1 MGSVTTHCA
10 PEPKRLTDAQQK
22 ELATLT
28 GQLSDPSRSA
38 KTKLEAAEMLLA
50 KGYPQALEVLKDF
63 LSGDNAAAGV
73 AVAEAIAHSTGSQP
87 AADFV
92 DPLLAMLTGE
102 DAEVRP
108 AAAKA
113 LAVYKDNGVID
124 KLIAIVAD
132 RKREQSVRIVTIS
145 ALQSTLDKKTV
156 DVVVRLLDDR
166 ARGIRDAAADALAN
180 LTNIKAFRTNR
191 RLAKEWWNRNRDKA
205 PSEWLAALAD
215 SLARGKAELEADN
228 TRLRKRLTQAL
239 RDQYDAVPE
248 SQQEALLLGF
258 LADPL
263 GDVRLAGTVLAEAK
277 ITGGEKVSEKLQ
289 VKIRALVKDPDFR
302 VRQASVLL
310 VAHQGDEVALGALLA
325 GLKSE
330 ENIGVRQAI
339 LTALG
344 HLKSPE
350 AVEAVL
356 AEISNTYD
364 SVAAAAALALGR
376 IASAKPLSGDV
387 LTNAGKALVRRYNH
401 KSRQDQDAAAA
412 MREAVLT
419 AMGVIGHKSFL
430 PVLRRSLKDTNAT
443 VRLAGV
449 NSLARIGQSKDAGA
463 IAALVGDSDRGVRR
477 ASIAALGELG
487 GRAHLPTI
495 LKRTDPETEADE
507 AVRKQAW
514 EVVMGLLVGA
524 DAETLAAE
532 ANRLVDRPD
541 AINQRIKILEML
553 VAVRKTAR
561 SDKLPQALR
570 TLGQALLA
578 GSRPAEAAGHFR
590 TAYDALVAARDDG
603 ASEAWLELVNALL
616 SADDTGAIKAMVAQS
631 DAAAFEVARKALRA
645 RLTALVEDQR
655 YDPAILLADK
665 AVESL
670 SQRLTVEERKEFKDM
685 LVEARAERSQ
695 FDRKRVS
702 QLVGQLTAAD
712 EAARTKALGEFQVMA
727 SRAVVPLLEV
737 LKSGVQDDTGDPR
750 SQQAIIAV
758 LKQIAPKLT
767 GYDPEAP
774 RDRRVKVIEDWLK
787 ELKKLQS

>member
-1 MGSVTTHCA
+1 MGFAVSRSA
-10 PEPKRLTDAQQK
+10 PQAKGLTDAQQK

-28 GQLSDPSRSA
+28 GQLSDPSRSS

-50 KGYPQALEVLKDF
+50 KGHPQALEALKDF
-63 LSGDNAAAGV
+63 LAGDNRAARI
-73 AVAEAIAHSTGSQP
+73 AVAEAVARSTGAEP
-87 AADFV
+87 IADFI
-92 DPLLAMLTGE
+92 DPLLAMLTG
-102 DAEVRP
+102 DDVEVRP

-124 KLIAIVAD
+124 KLVAIVAD

-145 ALQSTLDKKTV
+145 ALQSTLDKRTV
-156 DVVVRLLDDR
+156 DVLVRLLDDR
-166 ARGIRDAAADALAN
+166 AAGIRDAAADALAN

-191 RLAKEWWNRNRDKA
+191 RLAKQWWNRNRDKA

-228 TRLRKRLTQAL
+228 ARLRKRLAQAL
-239 RDQYDAVPE
+239 RDLYEAVPE
-248 SQQEALLLGF
+248 AQQEALLLGF

-263 GDVRLAGTVLAEAK
+263 GDVRLAGTALAEAK

-289 VKIRALVKDPDFR
+289 VKIRAMVKDPDFR

-330 ENIGVRQAI
+330 ENQGVRQAI

-350 AVEAVL
+350 AIPAVL
-356 AEISNTYD
+356 AEISNNYD
-364 SVAAAAALALGR
+364 SVAAAAALALSR
-376 IASAKPLSGDV
+376 IVSAGPLNGEV
-387 LTNAGKALVRRYNH
+387 LTKASKALVKRYRQ
-401 KSRQDQDAAAA
+401 KSQQDQEAAAA

-419 AMGVIGHKSFL
+419 AMGVVGHKSFL
-430 PVLRRSLKDTNAT
+430 PVLRSALKDTEAT

-449 NSLARIGQSKDAGA
+449 NSLARIGQSQDGGA

-477 ASIAALGELG
+477 ASIAALGKLG
-487 GRAHLPTI
+487 GRTHLPTI

-514 EVVMGLLVGA
+514 EVAMGLLVGA

-532 ANRLVDRPD
+532 ADRLADRPD
-541 AINQRIKILEML
+541 AVNQRIKILDML
-553 VAVRKTAR
+553 VAARKTAK
-561 SDKLPQALR
+561 SDKLPHALR

-590 TAYDALVAARDDG
+590 SAYDAMVAAKDAN
-603 ASEAWLELVNALL
+603 ASEAWLEWVQALL
-616 SADDTGAIKAMVAQS
+616 AADDATAIKAIVDQNNIE
-631 DAAAFEVARKALRA
+631 AFEAARKALWT
-645 RLTALVEDQR
+645 RLTALMRDER

-665 AVESL
+665 AVEGL
-670 SQRLTVEERKEFKDM
+670 AQRLTVEERKEFQTM
-685 LVEARAERSQ
+685 LVDARDKRRE

-712 EAARTKALGEFQVMA
+712 EATRTKALSEFQVMA

-737 LKSGVQDDTGDPR
+737 LKSSVQDDKGDPR

-758 LKQIAPKLT
+758 LKQIAPKLV
-767 GYDPEAP
+767 GYDPEAT
-774 RDRRVKVIEDWLK
+774 RGQRVKVIENW
-787 ELKKLQS
+787 LKKLQS